1 MDEKRRD
8 VKNRWFYGLGTVG
21 RDFYY
26 TMVSMYLMFY
36 LTDILELDA
45 TTMWFVTGAMIL
57 TRVFDAFNDPFM
69 GVIVDNT
76 RSRFGRFKPW
86 IVIGAI
92 VSCIFY
98 LFLFIDYGV
107 RGVSFALI
115 FLVVYV
121 LWEIGYTA
129 NDIAYWSMIPS
140 LSENQKEREKAGS
153 IARICA
159 NVGMFAMVV
168 GIVPITHALGE
179 TTGSMKKGYFVLALI
194 AIGAMLLTQSITVIG
209 VKEDRGIRSQTE
221 KTSAKEMFRVIFRND
236 QLLWTTIAMALFMIG
251 YVTTTSFGQYYFKY
265 VYGNE
270 ETYAIFAL
278 ILGVSQI
285 AALAVFPLLRKFMK
299 RHRIYTLSTI
309 LIVIGY
315 ILFFIA
321 PPGQIA
327 VIAIAG
333 IFLFVGEGWIQ
344 VLMLMFISDCV
355 EYGEWKL
362 GRRNDSITLSLQPFI
377 NKLGAAI
384 ASGIVGAT
392 VILSGMKVAK
402 GPEDMTSSG
411 LMLFKSSMMIL
422 PLIMIVLSYIIYR
435 RYYKI
440 DETFYGQIVH
450 EIAERKQNK
459 GS

>member
-1 MDEKRRD
+1 MNEKHRD

-36 LTDILELDA
+36 LTDVLELDA
-45 TTMWFVTGAMIL
+45 STMWFVTGAMII

-86 IVIGAI
+86 IAAGAI
-92 VSCIFY
+92 FSFIFY
-98 LFLFIDYGV
+98 VFLFVDYGV

-115 FLVVYV
+115 FLLVY
-121 LWEIGYTA
+121 LFWEIGYTA

-140 LSENQKEREKAGS
+140 LSADQKEREKAGS

-159 NVGMFAMVV
+159 NIGMFAMVV
-168 GIVPITHALGE
+168 GIVPLSHALGE
-179 TTGSMKKGYFVLALI
+179 ATGSMKKAYLILALI
-194 AIGAMLLTQSITVIG
+194 AIGAMLVTQSITVIG
-209 VKEDRGIRSQTE
+209 VKEDRGIRSQTD
-221 KTSAKEMFRVIFRND
+221 KTSVKEMFRVIFRND
-236 QLLWTTIAMALFMIG
+236 QLLWTTVAMALFMIG

-278 ILGVSQI
+278 VLGVSQI
-285 AALAVFPLLRKFMK
+285 ASLAVFPILRKFIK
-299 RHRIYTLSTI
+299 RSRIYSLATL

-321 PPGQIA
+321 PPGKIA

-333 IFLFVGEGWIQ
+333 ILLFVGEGWIQ
-344 VLMLMFISDCV
+344 VMMLMFIADCV

-362 GRRNDSITLSLQPFI
+362 GHRNDSITLSLQPFI

-384 ASGIVGAT
+384 ASGIVGST
-392 VILSGMKVAK
+392 VILSGMKAAR
-402 GPEDMTSSG
+402 GPEDMTASG
-411 LMLFKSSMMIL
+411 LLFFKCAMMIL
-422 PLIMIVLSYIIYR
+422 PLLMIVVSYLIYR
-435 RYYKI
+435 RFYRI
-440 DETFYGQIVH
+440 DESFYGRIVR
-450 EIAERKQNK
+450 ELAERKK
-459 GS
+459 GRD